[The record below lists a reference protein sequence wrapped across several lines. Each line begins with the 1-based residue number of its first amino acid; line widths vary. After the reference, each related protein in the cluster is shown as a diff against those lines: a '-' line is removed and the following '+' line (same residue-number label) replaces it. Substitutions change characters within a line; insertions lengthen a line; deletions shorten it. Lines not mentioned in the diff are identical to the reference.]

1 MPAPTCSL
9 NFDFQNGPDSVV
21 LRDALGTA
29 VDALGYGI
37 FAAGE
42 VFAGEGSPAPDPAA
56 GSSLARVFADVD
68 TDDNAR
74 GLRGAR
80 RSRRPAAR
88 PLSPVPGARRRRCCS
103 RSGLAGLALL
113 GRR

>member
-1 MPAPTCSL
+1 M
-9 NFDFQNGPDSVV
+9 
-21 LRDALGTA
+21 LRDALGNA

-68 TDDNAR
+68 TDDNA
-74 GLRGAR
+74 ADF
-80 RSRRPAAR
+80 AALAV
-88 PLSPVPGARRRRCCS
+88 PTPGSAPVSPVPEPAAALLLG
-103 RSGLAGLALL
+103 SGLAVLRAL
-113 GRR
+113 RRR